1 LTSDNYQPVY
11 LIIWEKDVSQ
21 ERVITPQ
28 SSVRTTMT
36 SIGLLRSLRP
46 PRNPNNVNP
55 LEQAQ
60 ALLGEHY
67 RNYIIVAQP
76 EDAQYSFEFV
86 NSDPFATTGL
96 LQEANKYHQAVMN
109 TFQDPEDSFEWV
121 TDDEDDEDDDYE

>member
-1 LTSDNYQPVY
+1 MTSDNYQPVY

-36 SIGLLRSLRP
+36 SIGLLKSLSL

-96 LQEANKYHQAVMN
+96 LQEASKYHQAVMN
-109 TFQDPEDSFEWV
+109 TFQDTEDSFEWV

>member
-1 LTSDNYQPVY
+1 MTSDNYQPVY

-28 SSVRTTMT
+28 SSVRTTMIST
-36 SIGLLRSLRP
+36 GLLRSLRP

-96 LQEANKYHQAVMN
+96 LQEASKYHQAVMN

-121 TDDEDDEDDDYE
+121 TDDDEDDYDDYE

>member
-1 LTSDNYQPVY
+1 
-11 LIIWEKDVSQ
+11 
-21 ERVITPQ
+21 
-28 SSVRTTMT
+28 MT

-46 PRNPNNVNP
+46 PRNLNNVNP